1 MMREVLKQV
10 GGEAEFGRLVRVQ
23 REALAD
29 AVGVEVE
36 QLARLVRQQEVG
48 GQMEATTTALS
59 SYETGQ
65 KEREEKTNSILTM
78 IERNTKRFFQGLTN

>member
-1 MMREVLKQV
+1 MWSSSQNLFQ
-10 GGEAEFGRLVRVQ
+10 
-23 REALAD
+23 AD

-36 QLARLVRQQEVG
+36 QLSRLVRQQEVG
-48 GQMEATTTALS
+48 GQMEATKTALS